1 MSMITSPYNMLLSFY
16 NNASYFFQPNSS
28 NTSAEEQ
35 LDIAEQLYGDTIQ
48 FQYGEHEIREL
59 LGQDQVYAED
69 VKKRVYTVLMQQR
82 RKYQYLFK

>member
-1 MSMITSPYNMLLSFY
+1 MLADTTVDYPLEKDVIDLSGTVEAKTF
-16 NNASYFFQPNSS
+16 SRSF
-28 NTSAEEQ
+28 EEQ

-48 FQYGEHEIREL
+48 FQYGEREIREF